1 MYTTDY
7 NNMLMEI
14 KNKII
19 NKNLKYNNSI
29 IIGDNSSGKSELLK
43 MYLNESKA
51 ECYFIDSVNRTFD
64 YEKVTKK
71 NIENEEY
78 KNIVNYRLNENI
90 FNLKDS
96 FNIDKTGMGFI
107 EDIYFNF
114 EDEIKEMI
122 YEFLNIKLEIVIEE
136 NQYTGRSYKLK
147 INNEIDKLSSGY
159 QAIIRIFLEL
169 CFFREVTKNSTG
181 SKVVVIDEINEFL
194 STRNEERILPFIM
207 NKFSNMKFIITTH
220 SADIIASAVDF
231 NIIVLAGNNQYECL
245 DGNDFTTVTDVRD
258 IFNKIYNIDESNTIS
273 DIEIVLRNLLNCKIS
288 DVWTDVEERKL
299 NEIKEDSL
307 TNAQK
312 LMLKQIKSW

>member
-1 MYTTDY
+1 MYITDY

-14 KNKII
+14 KDKII
-19 NKNLKYNNSI
+19 KGNLKYSNSI

-43 MYLNESKA
+43 MYLNESNA

-64 YEKVTKK
+64 YEKVTKR

-78 KNIVNYRLNENI
+78 KNVINYRIKENI

-96 FNIDKTGMGFI
+96 FDIDKTGMGSI

-114 EDEIKEMI
+114 EKEIKEMI
-122 YEFLNIKLEIVIEE
+122 YEFLNVKLDIISES
-136 NQYTGRSYKLK
+136 NQYTGKSYELK
-147 INNEIDKLSSGY
+147 INNKIDKLSSGY

-169 CFFREVTKNSTG
+169 LFFREATKSTENY
-181 SKVVVIDEINEFL
+181 KVIVIDEINEFL

-220 SADIIASAVDF
+220 SADVIASAVDC
-231 NIIVLAGNNQYECL
+231 NIIVFAGNNQYECL
-245 DGNDFTTVTDVRD
+245 DGNDFTTVTDVRE
-258 IFNKIYNIDESNTIS
+258 IFNNIYNINEDNSTK
-273 DIEIVLRNLLNCKIS
+273 DIEVILRNLLNCKIS
-288 DVWTDVEERKL
+288 DVWTEVEERRL
-299 NEIKEDSL
+299 NEIKEESL

>member
-1 MYTTDY
+1 
-7 NNMLMEI
+7 
-14 KNKII
+14 
-19 NKNLKYNNSI
+19 
-29 IIGDNSSGKSELLK
+29 
-43 MYLNESKA
+43 
-51 ECYFIDSVNRTFD
+51 
-64 YEKVTKK
+64 
-71 NIENEEY
+71 
-78 KNIVNYRLNENI
+78 
-90 FNLKDS
+90 
-96 FNIDKTGMGFI
+96 MGFI

-169 CFFREVTKNSTG
+169 CFFREATKNSTG
-181 SKVVVIDEINEFL
+181 NKVVVIDEINEFL

-207 NKFSNMKFIITTH
+207 NKFSNMKFVITTH
-220 SADIIASAVDF
+220 SADIIASVVDF

-273 DIEIVLRNLLNCKIS
+273 DIEIVLRSLLNCKIS

>member
-7 NNMLMEI
+7 NNMLMKI

-19 NKNLKYNNSI
+19 NENLKYNNSI

-78 KNIVNYRLNENI
+78 KHIVNYRLNENI

-122 YEFLNIKLEIVIEE
+122 Y
-136 NQYTGRSYKLK
+136 
-147 INNEIDKLSSGY
+147 
-159 QAIIRIFLEL
+159 
-169 CFFREVTKNSTG
+169 
-181 SKVVVIDEINEFL
+181 
-194 STRNEERILPFIM
+194 
-207 NKFSNMKFIITTH
+207 
-220 SADIIASAVDF
+220 
-231 NIIVLAGNNQYECL
+231 
-245 DGNDFTTVTDVRD
+245 
-258 IFNKIYNIDESNTIS
+258 
-273 DIEIVLRNLLNCKIS
+273 
-288 DVWTDVEERKL
+288 
-299 NEIKEDSL
+299 
-307 TNAQK
+307 
-312 LMLKQIKSW
+312 

>member
-19 NKNLKYNNSI
+19 NENLKYNNSI

-64 YEKVTKK
+64 YEKVTKR

-78 KNIVNYRLNENI
+78 KNVINYRIKENI

-96 FNIDKTGMGFI
+96 FDIDKTGMGFI

-122 YEFLNIKLEIVIEE
+122 YEFLNVKLDIISES
-136 NQYTGRSYKLK
+136 NQYTGKSYELK
-147 INNEIDKLSSGY
+147 INNKIDKLSSGY

-169 CFFREVTKNSTG
+169 LFFREATKSTENY
-181 SKVVVIDEINEFL
+181 KVIVIDEINEFL

-220 SADIIASAVDF
+220 SADVIASAVDC
-231 NIIVLAGNNQYECL
+231 NIIVFAGNNQYECL
-245 DGNDFTTVTDVRD
+245 DGNDFTTVTDVRE
-258 IFNKIYNIDESNTIS
+258 IFNNIYNINEDNSTK
-273 DIEIVLRNLLNCKIS
+273 DIEVILRNLLNCKIS
-288 DVWTDVEERKL
+288 DVWTEVEERRL
-299 NEIKEDSL
+299 NEIKEESL

>member
-1 MYTTDY
+1 MYITDY

-14 KNKII
+14 KDKII
-19 NKNLKYNNSI
+19 KGNLKYSNSI

-43 MYLNESKA
+43 MYLNESNA

-64 YEKVTKK
+64 YEKVTKR

-78 KNIVNYRLNENI
+78 KNVINYRIKENI

-96 FNIDKTGMGFI
+96 FDIDKTGMGLI

-114 EDEIKEMI
+114 EKEIKEMI
-122 YEFLNIKLEIVIEE
+122 YEFLNVKLDIISES
-136 NQYTGRSYKLK
+136 NQYTGKSYELK
-147 INNEIDKLSSGY
+147 INNKIDKLSSGY

-169 CFFREVTKNSTG
+169 LFFREATKSTENY
-181 SKVVVIDEINEFL
+181 KVIVIDEINEFL

-220 SADIIASAVDF
+220 SADVIASAVDC
-231 NIIVLAGNNQYECL
+231 NIIVFAGNNQYECL
-245 DGNDFTTVTDVRD
+245 DGNDFTTVTDVRE
-258 IFNKIYNIDESNTIS
+258 IFNNIYNINEDNSTK
-273 DIEIVLRNLLNCKIS
+273 DIEVILRNLLNCKIS
-288 DVWTDVEERKL
+288 DVWTEVEERRL
-299 NEIKEDSL
+299 NEIKEESL

>member
-1 MYTTDY
+1 
-7 NNMLMEI
+7 MLMEI

-19 NKNLKYNNSI
+19 NENLKYNNSI

-78 KNIVNYRLNENI
+78 KNIINYRLNENI

-169 CFFREVTKNSTG
+169 CFFREATKNSTG
-181 SKVVVIDEINEFL
+181 NKVVVIDEINEFL

-207 NKFSNMKFIITTH
+207 NKFSNINTFMGMENP
-220 SADIIASAVDF
+220 F

-273 DIEIVLRNLLNCKIS
+273 DIEIVLRSLLNCKIS

>member
-1 MYTTDY
+1 MYITDY
-7 NNMLMEI
+7 NNMLTEI

-19 NKNLKYNNSI
+19 KEKLKYNSSI

-43 MYLNESKA
+43 MYLNESNA
-51 ECYFIDSVNRTFD
+51 DCYFIDSVNRTFD
-64 YEKVTKK
+64 YEKVTKR
-71 NIENEEY
+71 NIQNEEY
-78 KNIVNYRLNENI
+78 KNILNYRMKENI

-96 FNIDKTGMGFI
+96 FDIDKTGMGFI

-122 YEFLNIKLEIVIEE
+122 HEFLDINFEIISEE
-136 NQYTGRSYKLK
+136 NQYTGKGYKLK

-169 CFFREVTKNSTG
+169 CFFREATKDSE
-181 SKVVVIDEINEFL
+181 SCKVVVIDEINEFL

-220 SADIIASAVDF
+220 SADVIASAIDC
-231 NIIVLAGNNQYECL
+231 NIIVFAGNNQYECL
-245 DGNDFTTVTDVRD
+245 DGNDFTTVTDVRE
-258 IFNKIYNIDESNTIS
+258 IFNKIYNINEDNTTQ
-273 DIEIVLRNLLNCKIS
+273 DIEIILRNLLNCKIS
-288 DVWTDVEERKL
+288 DTWTEVEELKL
-299 NEIKEDSL
+299 NKIKEESL
-307 TNAQK
+307 TNAQR

>member
-1 MYTTDY
+1 
-7 NNMLMEI
+7 
-14 KNKII
+14 
-19 NKNLKYNNSI
+19 
-29 IIGDNSSGKSELLK
+29 
-43 MYLNESKA
+43 
-51 ECYFIDSVNRTFD
+51 
-64 YEKVTKK
+64 
-71 NIENEEY
+71 
-78 KNIVNYRLNENI
+78 
-90 FNLKDS
+90 
-96 FNIDKTGMGFI
+96 
-107 EDIYFNF
+107 
-114 EDEIKEMI
+114 
-122 YEFLNIKLEIVIEE
+122 
-136 NQYTGRSYKLK
+136 
-147 INNEIDKLSSGY
+147 
-159 QAIIRIFLEL
+159 
-169 CFFREVTKNSTG
+169 
-181 SKVVVIDEINEFL
+181 
-194 STRNEERILPFIM
+194 M